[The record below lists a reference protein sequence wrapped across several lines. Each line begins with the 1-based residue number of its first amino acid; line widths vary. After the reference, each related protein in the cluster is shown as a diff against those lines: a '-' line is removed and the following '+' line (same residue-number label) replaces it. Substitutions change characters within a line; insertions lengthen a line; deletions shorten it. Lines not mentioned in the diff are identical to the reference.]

1 MSAVFGNFR
10 SRLLSIPAKASPVVA
25 VKADKAEIYQY
36 LKELIDEALNELA
49 DFDSM
54 FPDKSRAED
63 GVKAKMDGGGTND
76 KGH

>member
-1 MSAVFGNFR
+1 M
-10 SRLLSIPAKASPVVA
+10 VA

-54 FPDKSRAED
+54 FPDKSHAED
-63 GVKAKMDGGGTND
+63 GVKEGEENERARGD
-76 KGH
+76 

>member
-1 MSAVFGNFR
+1 M
-10 SRLLSIPAKASPVVA
+10 VA

-63 GVKAKMDGGGTND
+63 GVKEGEENERARGD
-76 KGH
+76 